1 MKKFDFAINSIFFV
15 LSFFFFIRLFSYS
28 NIKYA
33 LYFVPS
39 AIVVYFLKAFRLR
52 LLLAGEKIVLNKYI
66 QVFCKT
72 TIASVL
78 LPFKIGEIF
87 KIYSFA
93 RLTKNATK
101 GTTIILLDRFV
112 DTAALLCIFAVLNL
126 FENTENFVFYLL
138 FSIEVLLF
146 LLYLL
151 ISGMLLYWKEYL
163 LSADATKQHYY
174 ELKIVFALSFVY
186 EEIQKLIKGKFFVIL
201 SISFLAWIAEIS
213 ALIVSLRVFNKTI
226 PSIFAQYLSSILT
239 GDVVL
244 QQKVFEIVSVVL
256 LVIMYFV
263 GGKRK

>member
-112 DTAALLCIFAVLNL
+112 DTAALLCIFAVFNL

-138 FSIEVLLF
+138 FRHSANAVTEMERKRNRG
-146 LLYLL
+146 
-151 ISGMLLYWKEYL
+151 S
-163 LSADATKQHYY
+163 LSSCP
-174 ELKIVFALSFVY
+174 ALAS
-186 EEIQKLIKGKFFVIL
+186 
-201 SISFLAWIAEIS
+201 EIS
-213 ALIVSLRVFNKTI
+213 DFVSE
-226 PSIFAQYLSSILT
+226 S
-239 GDVVL
+239 
-244 QQKVFEIVSVVL
+244 
-256 LVIMYFV
+256 
-263 GGKRK
+263 